1 MFIAKV
7 AYMVIAD
14 LPDIDNYNKYTDG
27 SDGAYYEI
35 EVADGLDNI
44 VALGV
49 ISEAEASKLVEED
62 VSYLMI
68 WVPFGGLH
76 E

>member
-1 MFIAKV
+1 
-7 AYMVIAD
+7 MVIAD
-14 LPDIDNYNKYTDG
+14 LPDIDKYNKYTDG
-27 SDGAYYEI
+27 SDGSNGAYYEI

-49 ISEAEASKLVEED
+49 ISEAEASNLVEED